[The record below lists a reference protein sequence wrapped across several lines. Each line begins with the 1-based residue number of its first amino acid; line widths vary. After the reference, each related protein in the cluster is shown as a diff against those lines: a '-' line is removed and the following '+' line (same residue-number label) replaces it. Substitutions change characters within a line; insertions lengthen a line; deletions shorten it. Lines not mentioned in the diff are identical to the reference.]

1 MMQETKRSEKTPETG
16 SHVMVRLGTML
27 YAMRIS
33 DFNEVWDNK
42 EIPSVAELENI
53 NNWTRC

>member
-1 MMQETKRSEKTPETG
+1 MQDTKRSEKTPEGG
-16 SHVMVRLGTML
+16 SHVMVRLGTMF

-33 DFNEVWDNK
+33 DLNGVWDNK